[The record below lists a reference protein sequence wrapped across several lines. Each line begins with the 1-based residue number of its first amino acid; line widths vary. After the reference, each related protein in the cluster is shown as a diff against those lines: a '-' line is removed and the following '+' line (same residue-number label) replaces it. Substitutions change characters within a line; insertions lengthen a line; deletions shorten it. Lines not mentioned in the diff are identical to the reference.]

1 MNKSELIDAVAAKV
15 SELPK
20 KAVGE
25 VLNAFIATVGEALKK
40 GDDIA
45 LIGFGRFRVKERAA
59 RTGRNPR
66 TGKEIKIPASKVPA
80 FAAGKALKEIVNAP
94 KAKGKKK

>member
-20 KAVGE
+20 KAIGE
-25 VLNAFIATVGEALKK
+25 VLNAFATTVGESLK

-45 LIGFGRFRVKERAA
+45 LIGFSTFCV
-59 RTGRNPR
+59 
-66 TGKEIKIPASKVPA
+66 
-80 FAAGKALKEIVNAP
+80 
-94 KAKGKKK
+94 

>member
-1 MNKSELIDAVAAKV
+1 
-15 SELPK
+15 
-20 KAVGE
+20 
-25 VLNAFIATVGEALKK
+25 LKK
-40 GDDIA
+40 DDDIA

-80 FAAGKALKEIVNAP
+80 FATGKGLKEMVNAS